1 MARILVVANRQF
13 REMGHQAI
21 RALGKA
27 QHMLFDLK
35 YVLPAYV
42 SGLRL

>member
-1 MARILVVANRQF
+1 MARILAVANRQF
-13 REMGHQAI
+13 RKMGHQAI
-21 RALGKA
+21 RAKSKA

-42 SGLRL
+42 SDLRL